1 MTEAIKEFND
11 QVEETTEEAE
21 IMAEIAE
28 EAGYER
34 FVIDDDGKANWA
46 VQKIKEAQAEI
57 ENWRDY
63 YAGALEKIEKRQQGR
78 ISYLMY
84 LLRKYFESVP
94 HKTTKTQASYQLPSG
109 NLVLKHPGPK
119 YETDDAALL
128 DWLKTN
134 QMTDFIKVETKE
146 KPMWGELKK
155 TVTISGDSVVTE
167 DGEVV
172 PGVTVVPQEDSFDIK

>member
-1 MTEAIKEFND
+1 MSEAINEVLD
-11 QVEETTEEAE
+11 EEVSQDEEIA
-21 IMAEIAE
+21 AEIAE
-28 EAGYER
+28 EAGDQR

-57 ENWRDY
+57 ENWKQY
-63 YAGALEKIEKRQQGR
+63 YSGALKKIERRQQGR
-78 ISYLMY
+78 ISYLTY

-94 HKTTKTQASYQLPSG
+94 HKVTKTQASYQLPSG

-128 DWLKTN
+128 DWLKSN
-134 QMTDFIKVETKE
+134 QMTDFIKVKTKE

-155 TVTISGDSVVTE
+155 TVTISGENVVTE
-167 DGEVV
+167 DGEIV
-172 PGVTVVPQEDSFDIK
+172 PGVTVSQPEDTFDIK